1 LSSSAIIILAVSA
14 AFLASCASTSGPHSQ
29 SMTRKTRSKEYFSE
43 KEYGVKAS
51 PRVSNLRT
59 RLPRG
64 GGRDQLGR
72 PYKVAGKWYYPKED
86 RHYRKVGAASWY
98 GDAFH
103 GRLTANGEIYDMTH
117 LTAAHPTMP
126 LPSYARVT
134 NLKNG
139 SSVIVRVNDRGPYAR
154 GRIIDLSKRA
164 AEMLDYASTGI
175 AKVKVEYV
183 GRAPLDGQDDSYLM
197 ASYRPGR
204 GASDPSD
211 GLATGVM
218 VAMNGPSPSG
228 GAAATAFPGTLVDA
242 ATPDSQPVAYSAD
255 AATPVAFAPGDAS
268 LPAFGPITPER
279 PEYGVFPAQ
288 NEQVAMNV
296 LGYADR
302 RVKAASAFAA
312 FDDKGAQA
320 EDIAASWKH
329 LNPAGDDGDAAY
341 VAAGTFSDQL
351 EADRIATALGKSGRV
366 SIEKS
371 QDAEGVWY
379 SVEVR
384 SDGRR
389 SLDDIL
395 EAAWMNGAADA
406 ITVRD

>member
-1 LSSSAIIILAVSA
+1 
-14 AFLASCASTSGPHSQ
+14 
-29 SMTRKTRSKEYFSE
+29 MTRKTRSKEYFSE
-43 KEYGVKAS
+43 AKYGVKAS

-103 GRLTANGEIYDMTH
+103 GRLTANGEVYDMTH

-164 AEMLDYASTGI
+164 AEMLDYAHGGV

-183 GRAPLDGQDDSYLM
+183 GRAPLDGHDDSYLM
-197 ASYRPGR
+197 ASYRPGNR
-204 GASDPSD
+204 HGDPSD

-218 VAMNGPSPSG
+218 VAMNGPSPSRAAVTG
-228 GAAATAFPGTLVDA
+228 HARGAGRTRIRWT
-242 ATPDSQPVAYSAD
+242 SQPDAYSRRC
-255 AATPVAFAPGDAS
+255 GDAGGLRRPAMSS
-268 LPAFGPITPER
+268 LPAFGPIARSGLNYGICPGAEPAGGDGRDGLCR
-279 PEYGVFPAQ
+279 PPRQSSSGIRRVRRGGRA
-288 NEQVAMNV
+288 
-296 LGYADR
+296 GRGDR
-302 RVKAASAFAA
+302 R
-312 FDDKGAQA
+312 
-320 EDIAASWKH
+320 
-329 LNPAGDDGDAAY
+329 
-341 VAAGTFSDQL
+341 
-351 EADRIATALGKSGRV
+351 
-366 SIEKS
+366 
-371 QDAEGVWY
+371 
-379 SVEVR
+379 
-384 SDGRR
+384 
-389 SLDDIL
+389 IL
-395 EAAWMNGAADA
+395 EA
-406 ITVRD
+406 

>member
-1 LSSSAIIILAVSA
+1 MPSPTRPRLLNSSAIIILAVSA
-14 AFLASCASTSGPHSQ
+14 AFLASCASTSGPHGQ

-86 RHYRKVGAASWY
+86 RHYKKVGAASWY

-103 GRLTANGEIYDMTH
+103 GRLTANGEVYDMTH

-134 NLKNG
+134 NLNNG

-164 AEMLDYASTGI
+164 AEMLDYAHGGV

-183 GRAPLDGQDDSYLM
+183 GRAPLDGHDDSYLL
-197 ASYRPGR
+197 ASYHPGR
-204 GASDPSD
+204 GLGDPSD
-211 GLATGVM
+211 GLASGVM

-228 GAAATAFPGTLVDA
+228 AAGTAFPGTLVDA
-242 ATPDSQPVAYSAD
+242 QPDYSAD
-255 AATPVAFAPGDAS
+255 AATPVAFAPGD
-268 LPAFGPITPER
+268 
-279 PEYGVFPAQ
+279 
-288 NEQVAMNV
+288 
-296 LGYADR
+296 
-302 RVKAASAFAA
+302 
-312 FDDKGAQA
+312 
-320 EDIAASWKH
+320 
-329 LNPAGDDGDAAY
+329 
-341 VAAGTFSDQL
+341 
-351 EADRIATALGKSGRV
+351 
-366 SIEKS
+366 
-371 QDAEGVWY
+371 
-379 SVEVR
+379 
-384 SDGRR
+384 
-389 SLDDIL
+389 
-395 EAAWMNGAADA
+395 
-406 ITVRD
+406 